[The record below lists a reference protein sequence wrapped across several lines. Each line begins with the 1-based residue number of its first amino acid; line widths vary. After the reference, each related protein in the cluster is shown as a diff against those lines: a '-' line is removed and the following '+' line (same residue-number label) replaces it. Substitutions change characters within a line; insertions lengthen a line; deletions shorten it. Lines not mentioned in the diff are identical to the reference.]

1 MVDVVDFKNAM
12 ANLATAVSVV
22 TTDGEAGRH
31 GFTASA
37 VCSVTD
43 SPPTLLVCMNGNA
56 RAYDSF
62 VKNGVLAVNTLT
74 SEQANLSNTFASP
87 ISQDERF
94 ATATWHTLNTGS
106 PVLEGSLVSFDCE
119 ISDIKQVGTH
129 GIFICKIVAIKQ
141 GDANQALVYFNRNYH
156 QAGQETALAK

>member
-1 MVDVVDFKNAM
+1 MVDVADFKNAM
-12 ANLATAVSVV
+12 AKLATAVSVV
-22 TTDGEAGRH
+22 TTDGTAGRH

-56 RAYDSF
+56 RAYESF

-74 SEQANLSNTFASP
+74 AIQSELSNTFASP

-94 ATATWHTLNTGS
+94 ATAQWTTLSTGS
-106 PVLEGSLVSFDCE
+106 PVLDGSLVSFDCE
-119 ISDIKQVGTH
+119 ISDIKEVGTH
-129 GIFICKIVAIKQ
+129 GILICKIVAIKHS
-141 GDANQALVYFNRNYH
+141 DNTEALVYYH
-156 QAGQETALAK
+156 RGYHSV